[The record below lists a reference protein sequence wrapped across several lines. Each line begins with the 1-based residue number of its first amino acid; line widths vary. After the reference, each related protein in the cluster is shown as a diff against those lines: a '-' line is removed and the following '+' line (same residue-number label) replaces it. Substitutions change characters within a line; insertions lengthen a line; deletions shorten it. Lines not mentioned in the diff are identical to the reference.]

1 VVLPVIGL
9 LPDSDGIYLTLPK
22 KQISYFLCPR
32 TLLIVR
38 LGNSEFRKW
47 TMDVEITSGK
57 NNTVLL
63 QDSYPNLDHCAHG
76 WHLLHGE
83 PAELAGGVASKIHMD
98 AGPAP

>member
-1 VVLPVIGL
+1 
-9 LPDSDGIYLTLPK
+9 
-22 KQISYFLCPR
+22 
-32 TLLIVR
+32 
-38 LGNSEFRKW
+38 
-47 TMDVEITSGK
+47 MDVEITSGK

-83 PAELAGGVASKIHMD
+83 PAELAGGVASKIHTD